1 MEHDQFV
8 RERQPRWQELETLLT
23 RLDRRGWRAFA
34 PAELDRLST
43 LYLTA
48 SSDLAAAASRF
59 AGGRTH
65 QYLNGLVARAHARL
79 YSTSTL
85 TWRDVRQFIVT
96 GLPAA
101 FWRHRRAIALAFSV
115 FLAGACFGF
124 AIMRWQP
131 QYVVNLVPAEL
142 YQTIKQGWQGPPPAD
157 DAQHGFSSFTFSS
170 ALMVN
175 NIRVAVL
182 AFALG
187 LTFGLGT
194 TYVLFVNGALL
205 GVIAAAVPPAWMAH
219 VWSLIAPHGVPEL
232 LAIFIAGG
240 AGYEL
245 AWCLISPGDERRID
259 SLSRRGRS
267 AVMLFM
273 LVLPLL
279 VAAGLIEGLLTPAAI
294 PRAAKFAFAICAAV
308 VIALY
313 LRPWHASV
321 QSKARAFTSRY

>member
-1 MEHDQFV
+1 MDHDRFV
-8 RERQPRWQELETLLT
+8 REKQPRWQELEAQLT
-23 RLDRRGWRAFA
+23 RLDRRGWRSFA
-34 PAELDRLST
+34 PGELDQLST

-48 SSDLAAAASRF
+48 SSDLAVAASRF

-65 QYLNGLVARAHARL
+65 QYLNSLVARAHARL

-85 TWRDVRQFIVT
+85 TWRDVWQFIAT

-115 FLAGACFGF
+115 FFVGACFGF
-124 AIMRWQP
+124 AVMRWQP
-131 QYVVNLVPAEL
+131 QYVVNLVPPDF
-142 YQTIKQGWQGPPPAD
+142 YDTIMEGWQGASPAD
-157 DAQHGFSSFTFSS
+157 GAQHGWSSFAVSS

-194 TYVLFVNGALL
+194 TYVLFTNGALL
-205 GVIAAAVPPAWMAH
+205 GVIAAAVPRAWMGY

-245 AWCLISPGDERRID
+245 AWCLIRPGDERRID
-259 SLSRRGRS
+259 SLSRRGRG
-267 AVMLFM
+267 AVVLFM
-273 LVLPLL
+273 LVIPLL
-279 VAAGLIEGLLTPAAI
+279 VVAGLIEGLLTPAAL
-294 PRAAKFAFAICAAV
+294 PPGAKFAFAGLAAV
-308 VIALY
+308 AITLY
-313 LRPWHASV
+313 FRPWRESI
-321 QSKARAFTSRY
+321 QSNARAFTSRY